1 VLDQMLPSLA
11 QLSVQDY
18 DRPGFD
24 KRYPLKMQYDLDGS
38 GSLDL
43 LHCNWWERWGVINCE
58 IQLATGRK
66 ITLSTGCVR
75 LGILSSRT
83 AGMPDLVCGRETV
96 LRFDPA
102 RGSYQ

>member
-1 VLDQMLPSLA
+1 LLPPVGW
-11 QLSVQDY
+11 VQFTRRLRHLQISTTFAT
-18 DRPGFD
+18 RP
-24 KRYPLKMQYDLDGS
+24 
-38 GSLDL
+38 
-43 LHCNWWERWGVINCE
+43 
-58 IQLATGRK
+58 ATGRK